1 MLFVSDHEELVSI
14 CGRVLVPFE
23 GTIVMDSVRIIL
35 YVLGR
40 GDAVRYS
47 DRGLVGTRFRRF
59 KMKHTSA
66 TILCIGMLDTKGDE
80 IRLLAEAVRKA
91 GAEARIMELS
101 LGGEVDWA
109 DIPLSEV
116 LAEDNIK
123 KELVFSVPRSDAIN
137 IVGQAGAKKIE
148 KLRENK
154 EIHGVIAWAGGVGTT
169 TATMV
174 MRALP
179 IGFPKIMLSTLAS
192 SDISTWV
199 GTKDI
204 YMVNPIAEKGINR
217 VTRRIVANA
226 AAAITGMAHV
236 EQQASEAGIAAVD
249 EPPLAALTAYGTT
262 TPTVVKCETNLREK
276 GWDTIIIHQVGAGAT
291 MEDLIRSGHIG
302 ALYDITTAELS
313 NTMFKSYY
321 GIDEGWDGERLTAAG
336 DMGIPQIVC
345 PGGLD
350 QCAYGAIDS
359 VPQWVMDEYD
369 SGTRVSYK
377 NSKKPYI
384 HNTAVTIISLTLEEI
399 RTLSDEMIKKLNAT
413 RGPTALIVPM
423 QGWSAYDQSADTASV
438 ERGWSKENGDGPV
451 WWPDPDKPKWSRR
464 ATEMWKVFQEQAD
477 RSNANLDV
485 FACDGHILDE
495 DFAALLNQCMNEM
508 LAGTW
513 KPGLYRDN
521 PIVIADAL

>member
-1 MLFVSDHEELVSI
+1 
-14 CGRVLVPFE
+14 
-23 GTIVMDSVRIIL
+23 
-35 YVLGR
+35 
-40 GDAVRYS
+40 
-47 DRGLVGTRFRRF
+47 
-59 KMKHTSA
+59 MKKQST
-66 TILCIGMLDTKGDE
+66 TVLCIGMLDTKGDE
-80 IRLLAEAVRKA
+80 MRLLAEAVREA

-116 LAEDNIK
+116 LKEGNVRKED
-123 KELVFSVPRSDAIN
+123 VFKAPRSDAIK

-179 IGFPKIMLSTLAS
+179 IGFPKIMLSTLTS
-192 SDISTWV
+192 GDISTWV

-226 AAAITGMAHV
+226 AAAITGMARV
-236 EQQASEAGIAAVD
+236 EQEASEAGTTAAD

-262 TPTVVKCETNLREK
+262 TPTVVKCETNMKDK

-302 ALYDITTAELS
+302 ALYDITTGELS
-313 NTMFKSYY
+313 NTMFKSNY
-321 GIDEGWDGERLTAAG
+321 GIDEEWDGDRLTAAR

-350 QCAYGAIDS
+350 QCAYGAIDG
-359 VPQWVMDEYD
+359 VPQWILEEYE
-369 SGTRVSYK
+369 SGKRVSYRD
-377 NSKKPYI
+377 SKKPYI
-384 HNTAVTIISLTLEEI
+384 HHATVTIISLTLEEI
-399 RTLSDEMIKKLNAT
+399 RKLSDEMIEKLNT
-413 RGPTALIVPM
+413 TQGPTALIVPM
-423 QGWSAYDQSADTASV
+423 QGWSAYDQSAEIASV
-438 ERGWSKENGDGPV
+438 ERGWSRENGDGPV
-451 WWPDPDKPKWSRR
+451 WWPDPDNPKWSRR
-464 ATEMWKVFQEQAD
+464 ATQMWKIFRERAD
-477 RSNANLDV
+477 RSNPNLDV
-485 FACDGHILDE
+485 FACDSHILDD
-495 DFAALLNQCMNEM
+495 DFAALLNQCMNDM
-508 LAGTW
+508 LSGTW
-513 KPGLYRDN
+513 KPEMYRDN
-521 PIVIADAL
+521 PIVIVDAQ